1 MNESGRKVFYSP
13 LRISGR
19 NEVEC
24 IGLERGAGSATAP
37 HCRETRFISPAV
49 SLRPGFSL
57 LSILFVVCLFA
68 LMGDAALPEP
78 SSGEPRSPAVLG
90 LLGSENGS

>member
-1 MNESGRKVFYSP
+1 MNESARKVFYSP
-13 LRISGR
+13 LRISGK

-24 IGLERGAGSATAP
+24 IGLEPRAGSATAP

-57 LSILFVVCLFA
+57 LSTVFVVVCLH
-68 LMGDAALPEP
+68 
-78 SSGEPRSPAVLG
+78 
-90 LLGSENGS
+90 